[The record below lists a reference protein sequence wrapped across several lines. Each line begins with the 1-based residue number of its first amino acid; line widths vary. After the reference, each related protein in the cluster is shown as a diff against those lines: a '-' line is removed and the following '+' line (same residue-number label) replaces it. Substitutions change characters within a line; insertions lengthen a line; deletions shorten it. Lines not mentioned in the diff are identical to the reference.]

1 MKELQDLKSSKRD
14 LIEGVA
20 DTSIEVTV
28 EKEILN
34 GEPSIERTDS
44 FVFDV
49 NRSRSSSAVRQST
62 SKQIDKL
69 KKVSVKLNAYDV
81 ATEYGINLLPL

>member
-1 MKELQDLKSSKRD
+1 MKELQDLKNSKRD

-20 DTSIEVTV
+20 DTSIEATV

-44 FVFDV
+44 FVLDG
-49 NRSRSSSAVRQST
+49 NRSRSSSAIKQST

-69 KKVSVKLNAYDV
+69 KKVSVKWNAY
-81 ATEYGINLLPL
+81 I